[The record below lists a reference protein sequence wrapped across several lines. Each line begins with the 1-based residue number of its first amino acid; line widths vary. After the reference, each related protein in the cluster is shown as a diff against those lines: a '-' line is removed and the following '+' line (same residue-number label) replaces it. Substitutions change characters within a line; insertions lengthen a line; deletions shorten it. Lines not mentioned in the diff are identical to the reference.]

1 MILVTLGTH
10 PQPMDRVVLWV
21 DHLIEEGTIDKA
33 VIQAACFGERPRRAE
48 AIGVVAG
55 DELEHLMKSAT
66 RVVTH
71 GGPGT
76 IIQALALGRRPIV
89 VARDP
94 ALGEHIDGHQQRFV
108 AWLAERRD
116 ILPVAALDD
125 LRAALLEPEP
135 PIANGLVDRRAV
147 KRIWAILHEQ
157 DARSAARQKPGR

>member
-1 MILVTLGTH
+1 
-10 PQPMDRVVLWV
+10 MDRVVLWV
-21 DHLIEEGTIDKA
+21 DRLIEDGTVDEA
-33 VIQAACFGERPRRAE
+33 VIQAACFGKLPRRAE

-55 DELEHLMKSAT
+55 DELERLMKSAT

-76 IIQALALGRRPIV
+76 MIQALALGRRPIV

-108 AWLAERRD
+108 AWLAERRN
-116 ILPVAALDD
+116 ILPVVALDE

-135 PIANGLVDRRAV
+135 PIATALVDRRAV
-147 KRIWAILHEQ
+147 KRIRAILHEQ
-157 DARSAARQKPGR
+157 DARPRARRRAGG